1 MCNLTRSNTVC
12 ESLTGNGCS
21 LKVYLYNFCC
31 WQFLTNRLFYFP
43 NIIKIVI
50 WSFEMVQDWTWW
62 NRILWKLPKNY
73 LLKSAFLLIKLL
85 SQFSFLNL
93 WNCWISVAIFFFYDY
108 TKTDQAHYDDTII
121 INANASFFF
130 SFFFY
135 TTDSPVWYRKVFR
148 SCRNVWKSL
157 DLGIFKWIM
166 SRDSYTHSNKLPFK
180 PH

>member
-1 MCNLTRSNTVC
+1 MEWDVKIVLLIIELCSCGGINSLSFVNFSVSRILRIHETFGWYATDSTHIHIPWLLVCIVFWHSAHGVEWMCNLTRSNTVC

-62 NRILWKLPKNY
+62 NKILWKLPNNY

-93 WNCWISVAIFFFYDY
+93 WNCWISVAIFFFLWL
-108 TKTDQAHYDDTII
+108 H
-121 INANASFFF
+121 
-130 SFFFY
+130 
-135 TTDSPVWYRKVFR
+135 
-148 SCRNVWKSL
+148 
-157 DLGIFKWIM
+157 
-166 SRDSYTHSNKLPFK
+166 
-180 PH
+180 